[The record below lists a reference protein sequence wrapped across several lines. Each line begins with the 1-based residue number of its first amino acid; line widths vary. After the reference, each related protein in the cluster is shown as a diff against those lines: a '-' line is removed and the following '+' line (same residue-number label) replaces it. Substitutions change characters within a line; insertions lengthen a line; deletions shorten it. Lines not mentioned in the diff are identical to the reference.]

1 MLTFEHAKK
10 TVTNRLATDKFSL
23 PNDSLIIIEDLTIE
37 KPYAWI
43 FTYTSKLWYET
54 KDNKYAIGGGAP
66 IIVDKQT
73 GEHTS
78 YSTAYDID
86 SIIDKYEEE
95 RKIWNLILV
104 DNKSLDNGKVLLLKN
119 KMNLGYDNLM
129 QLKSG
134 KITCIDTGSQLRLTS
149 FQTDLLKI
157 GIETKL
163 TLSWDDK

>member
-1 MLTFEHAKK
+1 MTFEQAKK
-10 TVTNRLATDKFSL
+10 TVTDRLATDKFSL
-23 PNDSLIIIEDLTIE
+23 PNDSLIIVDDLTIE

-54 KDNKYAIGGGAP
+54 NDNKNAIAGNAP

-73 GEHTS
+73 GKQTS
-78 YSTAYDID
+78 YSTAYNID

-95 RKIWNLILV
+95 QKLWNLVLF
-104 DNKSLDNGKVLLLKN
+104 DNKSLDNGKAILLKN
-119 KMNLGYDNLM
+119 KLNLGYDNLM

-134 KITCIDTGSQLRLTS
+134 KTTCIDSGSQLRLTS
-149 FQTDLLKI
+149 LQTDLLKI